1 MNKTILLSK
10 EKFSETINAVKA
22 VLDGLPEV
30 GTPLWKLYVS
40 QHMFQKIAEANGQM
54 LKVLEWATRDTDQWI
69 TRWVYGLT
77 DNDELDDFADYH
89 YENKPRTPEDLY
101 DFLIWTYAPDGPDTE
116 DYYNDDEED
125 MF

>member
-30 GTPLWKLYVS
+30 ETPLWKLYVS
-40 QHMFQKIAEANGQM
+40 QHMFEKVTEANVKM
-54 LKVLEWATRDTDQWI
+54 LKVLEWATGDTDQWI

-77 DNDELDDFADYH
+77 DNDELDEFAMYH
-89 YENKPRTPEDLY
+89 YEDKPETPEDLY
-101 DFLIWTYAPDGPDTE
+101 DFLIWTYASDDPDTKDSFNNDAE
-116 DYYNDDEED
+116 DL
-125 MF
+125 F